1 MSKSELLGK
10 YLHYKGNVYV
20 VVNIGFHTEDEERVV
35 IYHLESDVYM
45 DQLWVR
51 PYDMFFG
58 EVELADGTVVERF
71 RKIREMD
78 R

>member
-1 MSKSELLGK
+1 MSKDELLGK

-20 VVNIGFHTEDEERVV
+20 VVNIGFHTEDEEPVV
-35 IYHLESDVYM
+35 IYHLETDVHG

-58 EVELADGTVVERF
+58 DVELADGTVVERF
-71 RKIREMD
+71 RRVNTLSV
-78 R
+78 